1 MPYIAH
7 TLGKTHYT
15 VKGRGGKTPL
25 IWLHGGPGGTHS
37 SSSKIFDLA
46 KGRKVYAYTQIG
58 GGKSSKLERNKFKIS
73 TFVEELDLLIK
84 AWGLK
89 EFHLAGGSWGTTLAL
104 EYYLAKKGKGVKSI
118 IFQSPMF
125 SAKDWEKDAI
135 KLIKGLPKDIQK
147 VINYCHEIDATDSKV
162 YQNAIMKYYEKHVLR
177 DKKKL
182 ADFMKIKNPHGEEV
196 YMSMWGPSEFKP
208 TGSLKSYNKVAKLKT
223 LKVPVLIV
231 CGEFDEATPT
241 TGIKYANLIPNCSF
255 YEVKGASH
263 AIWTEKPK
271 VLSKVVTEFISDVD
285 EDSENKT
292 K

>member
-1 MPYIAH
+1 MPFITH
-7 TLGKTHYT
+7 KLGKTHYT
-15 VKGRGGKTPL
+15 VKGRGNKAPL
-25 IWLHGGPGGTHS
+25 IWLHGGPGGTHNP
-37 SSSKIFDLA
+37 SSKVFELA
-46 KGRKVYAYTQIG
+46 KGRKVYAYTQLG
-58 GGKSSKLERNKFKIS
+58 SGKSSKIDKTKFKIS

-118 IFQSPMF
+118 SFQSPMF
-125 SAKDWEKDAI
+125 SASDWENDAI

-162 YQNAIMKYYEKHVLR
+162 YQNAIMKYYLKHVLR

-182 ADFMKIKNPHGEEV
+182 TVSMKEKNPNGQEI
-196 YMSMWGPSEFKP
+196 YLAMWGPSEFKP
-208 TGSLKSYNKVAKLKT
+208 TGTLKRYNKVSRLKSI
-223 LKVPVLIV
+223 KVPVLIV
-231 CGEFDEATPT
+231 CGEHDEATPN
-241 TGIKYANLIPNCSF
+241 TGIRYANLIHNCSF

-271 VLSKVVTEFISDVD
+271 VLAKVINEFINEVE
-285 EDSENKT
+285 EDSENDR
-292 K
+292 